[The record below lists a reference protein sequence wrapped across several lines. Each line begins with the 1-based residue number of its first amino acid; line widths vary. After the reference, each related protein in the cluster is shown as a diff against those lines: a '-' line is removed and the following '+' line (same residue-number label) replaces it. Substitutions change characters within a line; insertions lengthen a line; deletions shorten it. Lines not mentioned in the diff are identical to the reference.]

1 MGPTTKAFFLL
12 LTLAGS
18 VACESNCEKA
28 IRQFLAESCRRDAAA
43 GSPGASASKNCPGHA
58 DYELIRLKGVITC
71 ESGERWGS

>member
-1 MGPTTKAFFLL
+1 MGATPKALLLL

-28 IRQFLAESCRRDAAA
+28 IREFLAESCRRDGAA
-43 GSPGASASKNCPGHA
+43 GSLEPSKNCPGHS

-71 ESGERWGS
+71 ESGQRWGS

>member
-18 VACESNCEKA
+18 VACESNCERA
-28 IRQFLAESCRRDAAA
+28 IRQFLAESCRRDATA
-43 GSPGASASKNCPGHA
+43 GPPGASKNCPGHV

>member
-18 VACESNCEKA
+18 VACESNCERA
-28 IRQFLAESCRRDAAA
+28 IRQFLAESCRRDAIA
-43 GSPGASASKNCPGHA
+43 GSPGASKNCPGHP